1 MWMEAFM
8 LEKRYRVLRTLF
20 LFFCRSLS
28 TLFFFLIPGCLGS
41 GFIREVGYTPGTYE
55 GTGNGYRGPIHVE
68 VEVSNAGIEDI
79 TITGHSEVA
88 YPGGAAMEE
97 LLELILETGSTD
109 LDAVSGASFSSAGFL
124 EAVEDALGKAIA
136 PE

>member
-1 MWMEAFM
+1 M
-8 LEKRYRVLRTLF
+8 LDKRYRVLQTLF

-55 GTGNGYRGPIHVE
+55 GIGNGYRGPIHVE
-68 VEVSNAGIEDI
+68 VEVSHAGIEDI
-79 TITGHSEVA
+79 TITGHSEGA
-88 YPGGAAMEE
+88 YPGGAAMDE
-97 LLELILETGSTD
+97 LLEAVLETGSTE
-109 LDAVSGASFSSAGFL
+109 LDAVSGATFSSAGFL
-124 EAVEDALGKAIA
+124 EAVEDALGKAAA